1 VAESGARKTM
11 KGRNFKRESRDS
23 RVLVL
28 GGAGYLGSVL
38 VGQLLAA
45 GWRVRVLDSFMF
57 GEQSLDQVR
66 SHANCELVRGD
77 VRDIGVVARCMKGCG
92 AVIHLAAIVGDSACE
107 ENEQLAAEV
116 NRAAT
121 RMLTEVALDC
131 GVRRFLFAS
140 SCSVYGASESFAD
153 ERGAVNPLS
162 MYAEMKVESERIL
175 LGARS
180 ARFAPTILRLSTLF
194 GLSPRMRFDLVV
206 NLFVARA
213 VSLGSITIS
222 NGAQWRP
229 LMHVGDAARAFM
241 AVLDASTEKVSGE
254 VFNAGSTGLNL
265 RIEELGRAVADEIPG
280 IVIQTV
286 ASEDRRNY
294 RVAFNK
300 IRERLRFN
308 CRRTV
313 EYGIQEIYRAIR
325 AGLIRDFTTANFNN
339 QIALRALVRAGAK
352 QSAPLSVVNEGAG
365 AMVVEEFSGE
375 ARAARVHAAGL

>member
-1 VAESGARKTM
+1 M
-11 KGRNFKRESRDS
+11 KGRNFKREPRDS
-23 RVLVL
+23 RILVL

-45 GWRVRVLDSFMF
+45 GRRVRALDSFMF
-57 GEQSLDQVR
+57 GEQSLQHV
-66 SHANCELVRGD
+66 SAHPNCELVRGD
-77 VRDIGVVARCMKGCG
+77 VRDIGVVVRCVKGCE

-153 ERGAVNPLS
+153 ETAAVNPLS

-180 ARFAPTILRLSTLF
+180 AAFAPTILRLSTLF

-213 VSLGSITIS
+213 VFLRSITIS

-229 LMHVGDAARAFM
+229 LMHVGDAARAFV
-241 AVLDASTEKVSGE
+241 AVLDAPRERVSGE
-254 VFNAGSTGLNL
+254 VFNTGSTGLNL
-265 RIEELGRAVADEIPG
+265 RIEELGRSVADEIPG
-280 IVIQTV
+280 TVIQTV
-286 ASEDRRNY
+286 ASEDQRNY

-300 IRERLRFN
+300 IRERLGFN
-308 CRRTV
+308 CLRAV
-313 EYGIQEIYRAIR
+313 EYGIQEIYGAIR

-352 QSAPLSVVNEGAG
+352 QSAPLCVVNEGTE
-365 AMVVEEFSGE
+365 AMVVEDISREGG
-375 ARAARVHAAGL
+375 AARVHAAGL

>member
-1 VAESGARKTM
+1 M
-11 KGRNFKRESRDS
+11 KARNFKHEPGVS
-23 RVLVL
+23 RVLLL

-38 VGQLLAA
+38 VRELLAA
-45 GWRVRVLDSFMF
+45 GRCVRVLDSFMF
-57 GEQSLDQVR
+57 GEQSLDEVR
-66 SHANCELVRGD
+66 SHPHCELVRGD
-77 VRDIGVVARCMKGCG
+77 VRDIGMVVRCMNGCD
-92 AVIHLAAIVGDSACE
+92 AVIHLAAIVGDSACD
-107 ENEQLAAEV
+107 ENEQLAGEV

-153 ERGAVNPLS
+153 ETAAVNPLS
-162 MYAEMKVESERIL
+162 MYAEMKTESERIL
-175 LGARS
+175 LGSRS

-213 VSLGSITIS
+213 VFLGSITIA

-229 LMHVGDAARAFM
+229 LMHVGDAARVFM
-241 AVLDASTEKVSGE
+241 AVLEAPREQVSGE
-254 VFNAGSTGLNL
+254 VFNAGSTGLNV
-265 RIEELGRAVADEIPG
+265 RIEELGRAVADEIPA

-300 IRERLRFN
+300 IRERLGFN

-313 EYGIQEIYRAIR
+313 AYGIQEIYGAIR
-325 AGLIRDFTTANFNN
+325 TGLIRDFTTAKFNN

-352 QSAPLSVVNEGAG
+352 QSAPLNGVNEGAG
-365 AMVVEEFSGE
+365 AMIAEEISGE
-375 ARAARVHAAGL
+375 SQTARAHAAGL

>member
-1 VAESGARKTM
+1 M
-11 KGRNFKRESRDS
+11 KGRNFKHGPGDS
-23 RVLVL
+23 RVLLL

-38 VGQLLAA
+38 VRQLLAA
-45 GWRVRVLDSFMF
+45 GRCVRVLDSFMF

-66 SHANCELVRGD
+66 SHPNCELVRGD
-77 VRDIGVVARCMKGCG
+77 VRDIGVVERCMKGCD

-121 RMLTEVALDC
+121 RMLKEVALDC

-153 ERGAVNPLS
+153 EKAAVNPLS
-162 MYAEMKVESERIL
+162 TYAEMKVESERIL
-175 LGARS
+175 LEARS

-213 VSLGSITIS
+213 VFLRSITIA

-229 LMHVGDAARAFM
+229 LMHVEDAARAFV
-241 AVLDASTEKVSGE
+241 AGLDAPTEKVSGE

-265 RIEELGRAVADEIPG
+265 RIEELGRAVAEEIRG
-280 IVIQTV
+280 TEIETL
-286 ASEDRRNY
+286 ANEDRRNY
-294 RVAFNK
+294 RVAFSK
-300 IRERLRFN
+300 IRRGLEFN

-313 EYGIQEIYRAIR
+313 EYGIQEIYGAIR
-325 AGLIRDFTTANFNN
+325 AGLITDFTTANFNN

-352 QSAPLSVVNEGAG
+352 QSAPFNVVNEGVG
-365 AMVVEEFSGE
+365 AMVAEEISGE
-375 ARAARVHAAGL
+375 GRAARVHAAGL